1 MKIKIN
7 IVALKQALNH
17 GLKFKKVHRVI
28 SFVQVAWMK
37 PYIDKNTKLRM
48 ESKNEFEKRF
58 YKLMN
63 NAVHGKAMENVGKH
77 RDIKLVTTNARR
89 KQLVSQPNYH
99 TCKCFSEDLVAIE
112 LKKTKVYM
120 NKPIYIGQAVLDISK
135 TLMYKFFYDY
145 LKPKYGDK
153 VKLCY
158 MDTESFIFYVQTNDF
173 YKDISNDVI
182 EWFDTS
188 DYNKDDDRLPTEINK
203 KIIGKC
209 KEELKG
215 KLMIEFVT
223 LASKGYAYLDDNDEE
238 HKKVKGI
245 NKCVRNKVLRFNQ

>member
-1 MKIKIN
+1 M
-7 IVALKQALNH
+7 NH
-17 GLKFKKVHRVI
+17 GLKLKKVHRVI
-28 SFVQVAWMK
+28 NFRQVTWMK
-37 PYIDKNTKLRM
+37 SYIDKNTKLRM
-48 ESKNEFEKRF
+48 ESKNEFDKGF
-58 YKLMN
+58 YELMN
-63 NAVHGKAMENVGKH
+63 NAVCGKTMQNVRNH
-77 RDIKLVTTNARR
+77 RDIKLTTTNARR

-99 TCKCFSEDLVAIE
+99 TCKRFSENLIAIE
-112 LKKTKVYM
+112 LRKTKVYM

-188 DYNKDDDRLPTEINK
+188 DYNKDDDRLPTGVNK
-203 KIIGKC
+203 KVIGKF
-209 KEELKG
+209 KDELKG
-215 KLMIEFVT
+215 KVMNEFIT
-223 LASKGYAYLDDNDEE
+223 LASKVYTYLHDNDEE
-238 HKKVKGI
+238 HKKV
-245 NKCVRNKVLRFNQ
+245 NKEHKK

>member
-1 MKIKIN
+1 M
-7 IVALKQALNH
+7 
-17 GLKFKKVHRVI
+17 HRVI
-28 SFVQVAWMK
+28 KFRQVTWMK
-37 PYIDKNTKLRM
+37 SYIDKNTKLRM
-48 ESKNEFEKRF
+48 ESKNEFDKGF
-58 YKLMN
+58 YELMN
-63 NAVHGKAMENVGKH
+63 NAVCGKTMQNVRNH
-77 RDIKLVTTNARR
+77 RDIKLTTTNARR

-99 TCKCFSEDLVAIE
+99 TCKRFSENLIAIE
-112 LKKTKVYM
+112 LRKTKVYM

-188 DYNKDDDRLPTEINK
+188 DYNKDDDRLPTGVNK
-203 KIIGKC
+203 KVIGKF
-209 KEELKG
+209 KDELKG
-215 KLMIEFVT
+215 KVMNEFIT
-223 LASKGYAYLDDNDEE
+223 LASKVYTYLHDNDEE
-238 HKKVKGI
+238 HKKV
-245 NKCVRNKVLRFNQ
+245 NKEHKK

>member
-1 MKIKIN
+1 M
-7 IVALKQALNH
+7 
-17 GLKFKKVHRVI
+17 HRVI
-28 SFVQVAWMK
+28 KFRQVTWMK
-37 PYIDKNTKLRM
+37 SYIDKNNKLRM
-48 ESKNEFEKRF
+48 ESKNEFDKGF
-58 YKLMN
+58 YELMN
-63 NAVHGKAMENVGKH
+63 NAVCGKTMQNVRNH
-77 RDIKLVTTNARR
+77 RDIKLTTTNARR

-99 TCKCFSEDLVAIE
+99 TCKRFSENLIAIE
-112 LKKTKVYM
+112 LRKTKVYM

-188 DYNKDDDRLPTEINK
+188 DYNKDDDRLPTGVNK
-203 KIIGKC
+203 KVIGKF
-209 KEELKG
+209 KDELKG
-215 KLMIEFVT
+215 KVMNEFIT
-223 LASKGYAYLDDNDEE
+223 LASKVYTYLHDNDEE
-238 HKKVKGI
+238 HKKV
-245 NKCVRNKVLRFNQ
+245 NKEHKK

>member
-1 MKIKIN
+1 M
-7 IVALKQALNH
+7 
-17 GLKFKKVHRVI
+17 HRVI
-28 SFVQVAWMK
+28 KFRQVTWMK
-37 PYIDKNTKLRM
+37 SYIDKNTKLRM
-48 ESKNEFEKRF
+48 ESKNEFDKGF
-58 YKLMN
+58 YELMN
-63 NAVHGKAMENVGKH
+63 NAVCGKTMQNVRNH
-77 RDIKLVTTNARR
+77 RDIKLTTTNARR

-99 TCKCFSEDLVAIE
+99 TCKRFSENLIAIE
-112 LKKTKVYM
+112 LRKTKVYM

-188 DYNKDDDRLPTEINK
+188 DYNKDDDRLPTGVNK
-203 KIIGKC
+203 KVIGKF
-209 KEELKG
+209 K
-215 KLMIEFVT
+215 
-223 LASKGYAYLDDNDEE
+223 DN
-238 HKKVKGI
+238 
-245 NKCVRNKVLRFNQ
+245 

>member
-1 MKIKIN
+1 M
-7 IVALKQALNH
+7 NH
-17 GLKFKKVHRVI
+17 GLKLKKVHRVI
-28 SFVQVAWMK
+28 KFRQVTWMK
-37 PYIDKNTKLRM
+37 SYIDKNTKLRM
-48 ESKNEFEKRF
+48 ESKNEFDKGF
-58 YKLMN
+58 YELMN
-63 NAVHGKAMENVGKH
+63 NAVCGKTMQNVRNH
-77 RDIKLVTTNARR
+77 RDIKLTTTNARR

-99 TCKCFSEDLVAIE
+99 TCKRFSENLIAIE
-112 LKKTKVYM
+112 LRKTKVYM

-188 DYNKDDDRLPTEINK
+188 DYNKDDDRLPTGVNK
-203 KIIGKC
+203 KVIGKF
-209 KEELKG
+209 KDELKG
-215 KLMIEFVT
+215 KVMNEFIT
-223 LASKGYAYLDDNDEE
+223 LASKVYTYLDDNDEE
-238 HKKVKGI
+238 HKKV
-245 NKCVRNKVLRFNQ
+245 NKEHTK

>member
-1 MKIKIN
+1 MK
-7 IVALKQALNH
+7 
-17 GLKFKKVHRVI
+17 
-28 SFVQVAWMK
+28 S
-37 PYIDKNTKLRM
+37 YIDKNTKLRM
-48 ESKNEFEKRF
+48 ESKNEFDKGF
-58 YKLMN
+58 YELMN
-63 NAVHGKAMENVGKH
+63 NAVCGKTMQNVRNH
-77 RDIKLVTTNARR
+77 RDIKLTTTNARR

-99 TCKCFSEDLVAIE
+99 TCKRFSENLIAIE
-112 LKKTKVYM
+112 LRKTKVYM

-188 DYNKDDDRLPTEINK
+188 DYNKDDDRLPTGVNK
-203 KIIGKC
+203 KVIGKF
-209 KEELKG
+209 KDELKG
-215 KLMIEFVT
+215 KVMNEFIT
-223 LASKGYAYLDDNDEE
+223 LASKVYTYLDDNDEE
-238 HKKVKGI
+238 HKKV
-245 NKCVRNKVLRFNQ
+245 NKEHKK

>member
-1 MKIKIN
+1 M
-7 IVALKQALNH
+7 NH
-17 GLKFKKVHRVI
+17 GLKLKKVHRVI
-28 SFVQVAWMK
+28 KFRQVTWMK
-37 PYIDKNTKLRM
+37 SYIDKNTKLRM
-48 ESKNEFEKRF
+48 ESKNEFDKGF
-58 YKLMN
+58 YELMN
-63 NAVHGKAMENVGKH
+63 NAVCGKTMQNVRNH
-77 RDIKLVTTNARR
+77 RDIKLTTTNARR

-99 TCKCFSEDLVAIE
+99 TCKRFSENLIAIE
-112 LKKTKVYM
+112 LRKTKVYM

-188 DYNKDDDRLPTEINK
+188 DYNKDDDRLPTGVNK
-203 KIIGKC
+203 KVIGKF
-209 KEELKG
+209 KDELKG
-215 KLMIEFVT
+215 KVMNEFIT
-223 LASKGYAYLDDNDEE
+223 LASKVYTYLHDNDEE
-238 HKKVKGI
+238 HKKV
-245 NKCVRNKVLRFNQ
+245 NKEHKK

>member
-1 MKIKIN
+1 M
-7 IVALKQALNH
+7 NH
-17 GLKFKKVHRVI
+17 GLKLKKVHRVI
-28 SFVQVAWMK
+28 KFRQVTWMK
-37 PYIDKNTKLRM
+37 SYIDKNTKLRM
-48 ESKNEFEKRF
+48 ESKNEFDKGF
-58 YKLMN
+58 YELMN
-63 NAVHGKAMENVGKH
+63 NAVCGKTMQNVRNH
-77 RDIKLVTTNARR
+77 RDIKLTTTNARR

-99 TCKCFSEDLVAIE
+99 TCKRFSENLIAIE
-112 LKKTKVYM
+112 LRKTKVYM

-188 DYNKDDDRLPTEINK
+188 DYNKDDDRLPTGVNK
-203 KIIGKC
+203 KVIGKF
-209 KEELKG
+209 K
-215 KLMIEFVT
+215 
-223 LASKGYAYLDDNDEE
+223 DN
-238 HKKVKGI
+238 
-245 NKCVRNKVLRFNQ
+245 

>member
-1 MKIKIN
+1 M
-7 IVALKQALNH
+7 
-17 GLKFKKVHRVI
+17 HRVI
-28 SFVQVAWMK
+28 KFRQVTWMK
-37 PYIDKNTKLRM
+37 SYIDKNTKLRM
-48 ESKNEFEKRF
+48 ESKNEFDKGF
-58 YKLMN
+58 YELMN
-63 NAVHGKAMENVGKH
+63 NAVCGKTMQNVRNH
-77 RDIKLVTTNARR
+77 RDIKLTTTNARR

-99 TCKCFSEDLVAIE
+99 TCKRFSENLIAIE
-112 LKKTKVYM
+112 LRKTKVYM

-188 DYNKDDDRLPTEINK
+188 DYNKDDDRLPTGVNK
-203 KIIGKC
+203 KVIGKF
-209 KEELKG
+209 KDELKG
-215 KLMIEFVT
+215 KVMNEFIT
-223 LASKGYAYLDDNDEE
+223 LASKVYTYLDDNDEE
-238 HKKVKGI
+238 HKKV
-245 NKCVRNKVLRFNQ
+245 NKEHKK

>member
-1 MKIKIN
+1 M
-7 IVALKQALNH
+7 NH
-17 GLKFKKVHRVI
+17 GLKLKKVHRVI
-28 SFVQVAWMK
+28 KFRQVTWMK
-37 PYIDKNTKLRM
+37 SYIDKNTKLRM
-48 ESKNEFEKRF
+48 ESKNEFDKGF
-58 YKLMN
+58 YELMN
-63 NAVHGKAMENVGKH
+63 NAVCGKTMQNVRNH
-77 RDIKLVTTNARR
+77 RDIKLTTTNARR

-99 TCKCFSEDLVAIE
+99 TCKRFSENLIAIE
-112 LKKTKVYM
+112 LRKTKVYM

-188 DYNKDDDRLPTEINK
+188 DYNKDDDRLPTGVNK
-203 KIIGKC
+203 KVIGKF
-209 KEELKG
+209 KDELKG
-215 KLMIEFVT
+215 KVMNEFIT
-223 LASKGYAYLDDNDEE
+223 LASKVYTYLHDNDEE
-238 HKKVKGI
+238 HKNV
-245 NKCVRNKVLRFNQ
+245 NKEHKK

>member
-1 MKIKIN
+1 M
-7 IVALKQALNH
+7 NH
-17 GLKFKKVHRVI
+17 GLKLKKVHRVI
-28 SFVQVAWMK
+28 KFRQVTWMK
-37 PYIDKNTKLRM
+37 SYIDKNTKLRM
-48 ESKNEFEKRF
+48 ESKNEFDKGF
-58 YKLMN
+58 YELMN
-63 NAVHGKAMENVGKH
+63 NAVCGKTMQNVRNH
-77 RDIKLVTTNARR
+77 RDIKLTTTNARR

-99 TCKCFSEDLVAIE
+99 TCKRFSENLIAIE
-112 LKKTKVYM
+112 LRKTKVYM

-188 DYNKDDDRLPTEINK
+188 DYNKDDDRLPTGVNK
-203 KIIGKC
+203 KVIGKF
-209 KEELKG
+209 KDELKG
-215 KLMIEFVT
+215 KVMNEFIT
-223 LASKGYAYLDDNDEE
+223 LASKVYTYLDDNDEE
-238 HKKVKGI
+238 HKKV
-245 NKCVRNKVLRFNQ
+245 NKEHKK

>member
-1 MKIKIN
+1 M
-7 IVALKQALNH
+7 NH
-17 GLKFKKVHRVI
+17 GLKLKKVHRVI
-28 SFVQVAWMK
+28 KFRQVTWMK
-37 PYIDKNTKLRM
+37 SYIDKNTKLRM
-48 ESKNEFEKRF
+48 ESKNEFDKGF
-58 YKLMN
+58 YELMN
-63 NAVHGKAMENVGKH
+63 NAVCGKTMQNVRNH
-77 RDIKLVTTNARR
+77 RDIKLTTTNARR

-99 TCKCFSEDLVAIE
+99 TCKRFSENLIAIE
-112 LKKTKVYM
+112 LRKTKVYM

-188 DYNKDDDRLPTEINK
+188 DYNKDDDRLPTGANK
-203 KIIGKC
+203 KVIGKF
-209 KEELKG
+209 KDELKG
-215 KLMIEFVT
+215 KVMNEFIT
-223 LASKGYAYLDDNDEE
+223 LASKVYTYLHDNDEE
-238 HKKVKGI
+238 HKKV
-245 NKCVRNKVLRFNQ
+245 NKEHKK

>member
-1 MKIKIN
+1 MN
-7 IVALKQALNH
+7 R
-17 GLKFKKVHRVI
+17 GLKLKKVHRVI
-28 SFVQVAWMK
+28 KFRQVTWMK
-37 PYIDKNTKLRM
+37 SYIDKNTKLRM
-48 ESKNEFEKRF
+48 ESKNEFDKGF
-58 YKLMN
+58 YELMN
-63 NAVHGKAMENVGKH
+63 NAVCGKTMQNVRNH
-77 RDIKLVTTNARR
+77 RDIKLTTTNARR

-99 TCKCFSEDLVAIE
+99 TCKRFSENLIAIE
-112 LKKTKVYM
+112 LRKTKVYM

-188 DYNKDDDRLPTEINK
+188 DYNKDDDRLPTGVNK
-203 KIIGKC
+203 KVIGKF
-209 KEELKG
+209 KDELKG
-215 KLMIEFVT
+215 KVMNEFIT
-223 LASKGYAYLDDNDEE
+223 LASKVYTYLHDNDEE
-238 HKKVKGI
+238 HKKV
-245 NKCVRNKVLRFNQ
+245 NKEHKK